1 MAAKIRETTKQII
14 RNHNGVETTDTITT
28 GEFVKLAA
36 APQYV
41 MLMAEGI
48 DQLTQILS
56 LGELRILMQIAS
68 KMSYDGSTTV
78 DLSPHVRQTICENL
92 KITRKTFSNALTGL
106 RKHGLVLDSED
117 STSSLL
123 YVNPHYLYRGPTKL
137 RSQKYRDFVTRQC
150 KKYTTQLAS

>member
-14 RNHNGVETTDTITT
+14 RIHNGVETRDTIRT
-28 GEFVKLAA
+28 EELVKHTS
-36 APQYV
+36 APHYV

-56 LGELRILMQIAS
+56 LGELRILIQIAS

-92 KITRKTFSNALTGL
+92 KITRKTLSNALTRL

-123 YVNPHYLYRGPTKL
+123 YVNPYYLYRGTTQL

-150 KKYTTQLAS
+150 KKYSTQLAS